1 MVVVEDRGRVNPEL
15 DRLVEEDL
23 VWNDVMDIRRV
34 LSLILNSAEI

>member
-1 MVVVEDRGRVNPEL
+1 MVAIEDRVRVNPEL

-34 LSLILNSAEI
+34 LS